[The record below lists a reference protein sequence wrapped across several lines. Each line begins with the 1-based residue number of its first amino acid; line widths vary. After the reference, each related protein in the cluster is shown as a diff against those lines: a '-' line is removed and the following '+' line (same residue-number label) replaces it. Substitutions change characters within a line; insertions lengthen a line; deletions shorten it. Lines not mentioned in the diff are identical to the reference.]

1 MEYPRNAKKAEMIIR
16 FFSHNSIAWDQPMGM
31 IKVDLKEFVD
41 KKTPRQEMNRPL
53 ESSGP
58 KDTKVTGDIYFELIN
73 EDKQAQDMKTPT
85 QKIIHQSD
93 FDEDFMSLNHRLAVD
108 ILCNNIK
115 DKFPQIKLK
124 PQYLQIAVVSV
135 MSLMVFL
142 GLGGGLIEILL
153 TMVYPAMM
161 SILALKSE
169 SDKDDRVWLNYWIIF
184 GIITAVDPILSMI
197 DFILPIISYQMIKI
211 VLLVVMMWPFDYTVE
226 ADHVI
231 SMYGATIVY
240 IKLRKPF

>member
-1 MEYPRNAKKAEMIIR
+1 MIIR
-16 FFSHNSIAWDQPMGM
+16 FSSHNSIAWDEPMGM
-31 IKVDLKEFVD
+31 IQVDLKEFVD

-53 ESSGP
+53 VSSGP
-58 KDTKVTGDIYFELIN
+58 KDTKVTGEIHFELIN
-73 EDKQAQDMKTPT
+73 EDTKAVAERSVTKKFIAM
-85 QKIIHQSD
+85 SD
-93 FDEDFMSLNHRLAVD
+93 FDEDFVSLNHRLTAD
-108 ILCNNIK
+108 ILCSNIK
-115 DKFPQIKLK
+115 EKFPQVKLK
-124 PQYLQIAVVSV
+124 TEYLQMAVVSV
-135 MSLMVFL
+135 MALMVFL

-211 VLLVVMMWPFDYTVE
+211 VLLIAMMWPFDYSLE
-226 ADHVI
+226 ADHVN

-240 IKLRKPF
+240 IKLRDPF